1 MILLEDR
8 ADGSSLPLRR
18 RGRARRRK
26 YTIVKEILFKC
37 RKSIVS
43 LMKLLL
49 YMALMGICFGLLSLH
64 NPQIIKMSRTAA
76 VTGLTFVVCGLF
88 MTHIYGTYDIGKRK
102 SRPIVHSLTLSVMFT
117 DLLTFVM
124 LIIMNMN
131 EVNNNRMY
139 PYLWE
144 DLLLLLVALILQ
156 IFCIVL
162 FTYGGHA
169 IYFSFTDPEHCL
181 IVTGGGDLRNLRR
194 GIGKYKKQYKVEG
207 TIELGDPNLYEAIE
221 KVDTIFL
228 NNVQEDDK
236 NKIVS
241 FCYQHMVNVFYTP
254 EVVDVV
260 NLHSRLA
267 VLDDVSMIASEVK
280 ELSFEQRLIK
290 RTMDIVVSTIGLIIL
305 SPILLVC
312 AAAIKIGDGGTV
324 LFRQNRVTEG
334 GRIFTIYKFRTMIEH
349 ADQHLVTDHDSRIT
363 KVGHFLRKYRLDEL
377 PQLLNILK
385 GDMSL
390 VGPRPEMTEY
400 VYVYSE
406 TLPEFLYRHRV
417 KAGLTGYAQITG
429 KYNTSSKD
437 KLVMDLMYIES
448 FSIWNDVKILFQT
461 VLVLLRADESTA
473 AFDDDEEAKRRGE
486 SE

>member
-1 MILLEDR
+1 M
-8 ADGSSLPLRR
+8 
-18 RGRARRRK
+18 
-26 YTIVKEILFKC
+26 
-37 RKSIVS
+37 
-43 LMKLLL
+43 
-49 YMALMGICFGLLSLH
+49 
-64 NPQIIKMSRTAA
+64 
-76 VTGLTFVVCGLF
+76 
-88 MTHIYGTYDIGKRK
+88 
-102 SRPIVHSLTLSVMFT
+102 
-117 DLLTFVM
+117 
-124 LIIMNMN
+124 
-131 EVNNNRMY
+131 
-139 PYLWE
+139 
-144 DLLLLLVALILQ
+144 
-156 IFCIVL
+156 
-162 FTYGGHA
+162 
-169 IYFSFTDPEHCL
+169 
-181 IVTGGGDLRNLRR
+181 
-194 GIGKYKKQYKVEG
+194 
-207 TIELGDPNLYEAIE
+207 
-221 KVDTIFL
+221 
-228 NNVQEDDK
+228 
-236 NKIVS
+236 
-241 FCYQHMVNVFYTP
+241 
-254 EVVDVV
+254 
-260 NLHSRLA
+260 
-267 VLDDVSMIASEVK
+267 
-280 ELSFEQRLIK
+280 
-290 RTMDIVVSTIGLIIL
+290 
-305 SPILLVC
+305 SPILLIC

>member
-1 MILLEDR
+1 MI
-8 ADGSSLPLRR
+8 
-18 RGRARRRK
+18 
-26 YTIVKEILFKC
+26 
-37 RKSIVS
+37 
-43 LMKLLL
+43 
-49 YMALMGICFGLLSLH
+49 
-64 NPQIIKMSRTAA
+64 
-76 VTGLTFVVCGLF
+76 
-88 MTHIYGTYDIGKRK
+88 
-102 SRPIVHSLTLSVMFT
+102 
-117 DLLTFVM
+117 
-124 LIIMNMN
+124 
-131 EVNNNRMY
+131 
-139 PYLWE
+139 
-144 DLLLLLVALILQ
+144 
-156 IFCIVL
+156 

-169 IYFSFTDPEHCL
+169 IYFSFTDPERCL

-241 FCYQHMVNVFYTP
+241 FRYQHMVNVFYTP

-267 VLDDVSMIASEVK
+267 VLDDVSMIASEV
-280 ELSFEQRLIK
+280 EGAFLR
-290 RTMDIVVSTIGLIIL
+290 
-305 SPILLVC
+305 
-312 AAAIKIGDGGTV
+312 AASDQAYHGYRGIDDRSDYPEPDSVDMRGCDQDRRRRHGAVPPEPRDGGWKRS
-324 LFRQNRVTEG
+324 LR
-334 GRIFTIYKFRTMIEH
+334 IYKFRTMIEH

-417 KAGLTGYAQITG
+417 QAGLTGYAQITG

>member
-1 MILLEDR
+1 M
-8 ADGSSLPLRR
+8 
-18 RGRARRRK
+18 
-26 YTIVKEILFKC
+26 YTVTKE
-37 RKSIVS
+37 
-43 LMKLLL
+43 
-49 YMALMGICFGLLSLH
+49 
-64 NPQIIKMSRTAA
+64 
-76 VTGLTFVVCGLF
+76 
-88 MTHIYGTYDIGKRK
+88 
-102 SRPIVHSLTLSVMFT
+102 
-117 DLLTFVM
+117 
-124 LIIMNMN
+124 
-131 EVNNNRMY
+131 
-139 PYLWE
+139 
-144 DLLLLLVALILQ
+144 
-156 IFCIVL
+156 
-162 FTYGGHA
+162 
-169 IYFSFTDPEHCL
+169 
-181 IVTGGGDLRNLRR
+181 
-194 GIGKYKKQYKVEG
+194 
-207 TIELGDPNLYEAIE
+207 
-221 KVDTIFL
+221 
-228 NNVQEDDK
+228 EDDK

-305 SPILLVC
+305 SPILLIC

-437 KLVMDLMYIES
+437 KLVMDLMYIENYS
-448 FSIWNDVKILFQT
+448 FLLDIRLLLMTVKIFLMPDST
-461 VLVLLRADESTA
+461 EGVEDSTDETDAPAS
-473 AFDDDEEAKRRGE
+473 
-486 SE
+486 